1 MKKDKLSKGV
11 KVAGLTGEQNEVQA
25 EWGPDED
32 YGWHVNWS
40 QYHSAAVIKHI
51 KELGYEVNE
60 LGGYG
65 PLTEEVVLV
74 VDEEDQDQE
83 GTDEGTCDIR

>member
-25 EWGPDED
+25 EWAPDEE
-32 YGWHVNWS
+32 YGWCVNWS
-40 QYHSAAVIKHI
+40 QYHSAAVTNYI

-65 PLTEEVVLV
+65 PLTKEMALIVNEE
-74 VDEEDQDQE
+74 DEEGASD
-83 GTDEGTCDIR
+83 GTCDIR

>member
-1 MKKDKLSKGV
+1 MKKDRLSEGV
-11 KVAGLTGEQNEVQA
+11 KVAGLAGDQNENKSGWA
-25 EWGPDED
+25 PDEE
-32 YGWHVNWS
+32 YGWSVNWS

-65 PLTEEVVLV
+65 PLTEEMALIVNEE
-74 VDEEDQDQE
+74 DEE
-83 GTDEGTCDIR
+83 GASEGTCDIR